1 MAMRNPIV
9 HLVMNQIQTV
19 GDCHLGR
26 VFKTNVS
33 LDRRGEYEK
42 TQMVAFRELLFTP
55 RPEEVPPT
63 RFIRTQVGDL
73 FDKAVVSNQVLL
85 ETLKVLQEYEKKCAE
100 PLYIISG
107 NHDDSKSTTEPT
119 SWDILA
125 EFFCKSSMVQF
136 VKEWQVHKFPDGR
149 DVLFVGWN
157 IHQSV
162 AQAFLEAEEA
172 GYKPDMVICHLDR
185 ISYGNEDNVI
195 PYDFLR
201 AKEIISVVSGHEHKP
216 YQFWEGEMQVIGT
229 GSLLPYSHAEDPDG
243 DYYVTFRSFQDIKD
257 LNYHQ
262 IAELNDKHVRV
273 YIEPEHMDDF
283 LALEMNCLSLQ
294 VNKAETLNVDE
305 AVTEVVTESYNAKEI
320 WERSLTETTLPKDEG
335 QLLWS
340 EIEMKGIENDS

>member
-107 NHDDSKSTTEPT
+107 NHDDSKSTTEPA

-125 EFFCKSSMVQF
+125 EFFC
-136 VKEWQVHKFPDGR
+136 
-149 DVLFVGWN
+149 
-157 IHQSV
+157 
-162 AQAFLEAEEA
+162 
-172 GYKPDMVICHLDR
+172 
-185 ISYGNEDNVI
+185 
-195 PYDFLR
+195 
-201 AKEIISVVSGHEHKP
+201 
-216 YQFWEGEMQVIGT
+216 
-229 GSLLPYSHAEDPDG
+229 
-243 DYYVTFRSFQDIKD
+243 
-257 LNYHQ
+257 
-262 IAELNDKHVRV
+262 
-273 YIEPEHMDDF
+273 
-283 LALEMNCLSLQ
+283 
-294 VNKAETLNVDE
+294 
-305 AVTEVVTESYNAKEI
+305 
-320 WERSLTETTLPKDEG
+320 
-335 QLLWS
+335 
-340 EIEMKGIENDS
+340 